1 MHLSAV
7 NVGAS
12 GPTVNLTSEHIWHLP
27 AVCQCEHV
35 QTPVLSRMGWE
46 RLRHADQQLPES
58 TETCRKIDNLG
69 FAILHKFLLIFKKV
83 KKNSK
88 LLAD

>member
-27 AVCQCEHV
+27 AVCLWEHG

-46 RLRHADQQLPES
+46 RLWHSDQQLHES
-58 TETCRKIDNLG
+58 TETWRKIDNLD
-69 FAILHKFLLIFKKV
+69 FAILHKFFVNVQKCKEKIL
-83 KKNSK
+83 SY
-88 LLAD
+88 